1 MKKIIY
7 LIFFCF
13 CFCFSSISALETKI
27 IYKIENEIITNIDIK
42 NEFKYLIALNNQLE
56 ELDKEQVFNIA
67 KESIIREKIKRIEV
81 SKNFKT
87 LEIDKNYIA
96 ILLKNIY
103 TRLNLKSLEEFI
115 VYLEKYKLNLTD
127 IEKKIAID
135 ALWNETI
142 IIKYSSKIEID
153 EQELKNKIIKNSNKE
168 TKEYNLSEIIYEVDD
183 TKNIKKKYNEIK
195 QNIAAIGF
203 ENSASIYSISDTSK
217 IGGNTGWVREESL
230 NIKIM
235 KNISKLELNDISKPI
250 IISNGIL
257 ILKVNEIRKVKN
269 EIDYEAELQKLINYE
284 RDRQL
289 NQYSKIY
296 FNKVKKNTG
305 FDE

>member
-284 RDRQL
+284 RERQL

>member
-217 IGGNTGWVREESL
+217 IGGNTGWVREESQ

>member
-7 LIFFCF
+7 LIFF

-67 KESIIREKIKRIEV
+67 KESIIREKIKTIEV

-115 VYLEKYKLNLTD
+115 IYLEKYKLNLTD

-168 TKEYNLSEIIYEVDD
+168 IKEYNLSEIIYEVDD
-183 TKNIKKKYNEIK
+183 TKNIEKKYKEIK
-195 QNIAAIGF
+195 KNIAAIGF

-235 KNISKLELNDISKPI
+235 KNISKLKLNDISKPI
-250 IISNGIL
+250 IIPNGIL

-284 RDRQL
+284 RERQL